1 MDQTFMKEKK
11 ILPLVLS
18 MSLPMVLSMLVNSL
32 FNIVDSFFVAK
43 VNEDAMTALSLVY
56 PVQLVLTAV
65 SVGFGVGVNVLIAY
79 LLGAKEKKRAD
90 HAASCGVLL
99 GLVHGMM
106 IIIVCRIGMK
116 SFLGL
121 FTKNSDVVGL
131 GMKYANIAFL
141 FSAIVTVGITYEKIF
156 QAVGRMKETMV
167 SMLVGFIS
175 NIILDPLMIFGIGPF
190 PKMGIEG
197 AALATGIGQTLTLL
211 SYIIYYFVKPLP
223 VKINIEN
230 ICCEGDLVKR
240 MYSVGIPA
248 TLNMALSSVLLAIIN
263 AILSVYG
270 DACVLVFGAY
280 YKLQSFIYL
289 PSGGVIQGIRPI
301 IGYNHGAGEKK
312 RVRSIFITALVM
324 TLVIMI
330 VGMLLCLIA
339 PGWLMSLFTSNG
351 DTIKTGITAL
361 RIISLGFV
369 VSAVS
374 VTCSGALEGLGK
386 GVPSLWISLMR
397 YIIVIIPMAFILS
410 RAMSSQIGVWIAFPV
425 TEFIAA
431 VVSAV
436 IYRRQVKKF

>member
-1 MDQTFMKEKK
+1 
-11 ILPLVLS
+11 
-18 MSLPMVLSMLVNSL
+18 
-32 FNIVDSFFVAK
+32 
-43 VNEDAMTALSLVY
+43 
-56 PVQLVLTAV
+56 
-65 SVGFGVGVNVLIAY
+65 
-79 LLGAKEKKRAD
+79 
-90 HAASCGVLL
+90 
-99 GLVHGMM
+99 
-106 IIIVCRIGMK
+106 
-116 SFLGL
+116 
-121 FTKNSDVVGL
+121 
-131 GMKYANIAFL
+131 
-141 FSAIVTVGITYEKIF
+141 
-156 QAVGRMKETMV
+156 
-167 SMLVGFIS
+167 
-175 NIILDPLMIFGIGPF
+175 
-190 PKMGIEG
+190 
-197 AALATGIGQTLTLL
+197 
-211 SYIIYYFVKPLP
+211 
-223 VKINIEN
+223 
-230 ICCEGDLVKR
+230 

-324 TLVIMI
+324 TLVIMV

-431 VVSAV
+431 AVSAV